1 MRLVSWNVN
10 GLRAAV
16 KKSLLD
22 WLSATRPDILCLQET
37 RTGPEAVAPA
47 VLRPDGYQSY
57 WAVASRGGYSGVAT
71 YCRQPVATWHA
82 GLDIPRLDAEGRVLM
97 TDLGDF
103 ELYNVY
109 FPNGKRGPERL
120 AYKLDFYAAF
130 LAYVDARRRA
140 GRGVIFCGDVNT
152 AHRPIDLARPR
163 ENAKASGFLP
173 EERAWLDRWLVHGW
187 VDSFRHCHPDTRDA
201 YSWWDLRTGARARN
215 VGWRLD
221 YFFVHESLL
230 PRVRDAGLSPEV
242 RGADHC
248 PVWLELAD

>member
-1 MRLVSWNVN
+1 MRLYSWNVN

-16 KKSLLD
+16 KRGLLE
-22 WLSATRPDILCLQET
+22 WLLATRPDVLCLQET
-37 RTGPEAVAPA
+37 RVAPA
-47 VLRPDGYQSY
+47 VLSPAVLHPDGYRSY
-57 WAVASRGGYSGVAT
+57 WAVASRSGYSGVAT
-71 YCRQPVATWHA
+71 YCRRPVTAWHA
-82 GLDIPRLDAEGRVLM
+82 GLALPHFDAEGRVLM

-109 FPNGKRGPERL
+109 FPNGKLGPERL

-130 LAYVDARRRA
+130 LSYVDARARA
-140 GRGVIFCGDVNT
+140 GRGVIFGGDVNT
-152 AHRPIDLARPR
+152 AHRPIDLARPKD
-163 ENAKASGFLP
+163 NAKTSGFLA
-173 EERAWLDRWLVHGW
+173 EERAWLDRWLAHGW
-187 VDSFRHCHPDTRDA
+187 VDSYRHCHPDAQGA

-221 YFFVHESLL
+221 YFFVHATLL

-242 RGADHC
+242 MGADHC